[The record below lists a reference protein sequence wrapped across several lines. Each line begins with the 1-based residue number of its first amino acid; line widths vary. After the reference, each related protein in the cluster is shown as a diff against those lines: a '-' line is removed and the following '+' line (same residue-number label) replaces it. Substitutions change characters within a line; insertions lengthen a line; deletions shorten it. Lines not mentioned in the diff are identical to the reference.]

1 MNVSPLKTTGW
12 PHEDPG
18 IAGGPDQESRLLCR
32 DPPESF
38 GQLQP
43 SSRPPGSHVL
53 SRRWGKSETLSGQ
66 GTKETQWILK
76 VHFHKGARRVIE

>member
-53 SRRWGKSETLSGQ
+53 SRRCGKNGKVRHYLDRELKRPSG
-66 GTKETQWILK
+66 
-76 VHFHKGARRVIE
+76 F